1 MREISILFYS
11 ILYSIYYKVIYLN
24 LLERRINMMV
34 KMAAV
39 LAIRANEVH
48 RSCSNID
55 PQNYVYCTMRAQKC
69 IGEASPEK
77 LNVIHVLINNNRI
90 SA

>member
-1 MREISILFYS
+1 MFYSILFYS
-11 ILYSIYYKVIYLN
+11 ILFYSLLFYSILFYFILFYSILFYSILFYSIYYKVIYLN

-48 RSCSNID
+48 RSWVHI
-55 PQNYVYCTMRAQKC
+55 QKEF
-69 IGEASPEK
+69 ISD
-77 LNVIHVLINNNRI
+77 LNSFL
-90 SA
+90 